1 MPTFI
6 EWIDGGRVQR
16 GTLKK
21 EDKAKL
27 QVVSLTGRTMALKT
41 NRAVLRH
48 EAGGDAGDFFAA
60 VDADAGEV
68 DLELLHEAV
77 EAGTVC
83 TLAELAAQWFS
94 AEAPSSRELSVILA
108 ACADGAPWFSL
119 DASGKVQAATPDRIA
134 QWNRERE
141 ARARHASERDE
152 LLVILRGGLDG
163 DGSEQP
169 DEGGGPPSDGGDL
182 ARRAG
187 ERLLDHLC
195 DERPLD
201 DWKALDEAVREAA
214 AADGIAH
221 TMLIR
226 RFLDRLG
233 RLPPPYALHM
243 RRFARAFLGK
253 EHAGGDWEP
262 GRNLYPAAPAE
273 EIERVANDIR
283 EKLAGLPPA
292 LNGFVFSVDDETTEE
307 IDDAVSAEE
316 IDGGR
321 IRVGVHIAAPGIFI
335 PEESEIH
342 RQAVAR
348 GTTVYQP
355 DLKWTMLPREIIGLF
370 SLREGRAVPALGTYC
385 TFAADSF
392 ELLDT
397 SVRLEAVEP
406 AANFSYELIERELEG
421 GFIPEMELLD
431 EDPGRVHGWLEKD
444 PRDFPWSRPGT
455 LPDGAAAAVDLLV
468 PLARRL
474 FVNRFKEGAP
484 LINRREFK
492 IKASADGAVEISER
506 RRNSLAEGMVSE
518 LMILTNNGSA
528 SLLAKAGMPAVYRTQ
543 RLLGPADGGGG
554 GPRAKAGL
562 TVNPHEHAGLGASFY
577 CWSTS
582 PLRRYADLINQRQ
595 LGTLAGGPLPAFRD
609 ESELLVRAKGME
621 FQNKAAFGHQRRLE
635 RYWTLRHMESLPDT
649 PWPVVV
655 ERQDRRARLVF
666 DTLPLILS
674 LPLEEVSAPDGPAR
688 FTPEWFDFFELQV
701 AGKCE
706 PGA

>member
-1 MPTFI
+1 MPTLI
-6 EWIDGGRVQR
+6 EWIDGGKVQR

-27 QVVSLTGRTMALKT
+27 QVVSLTGRTMALKK
-41 NRAVLRH
+41 NRVVIRH
-48 EAGGDAGDFFAA
+48 EAGGDADDFFAA
-60 VDADAGEV
+60 VDAGAGEV

-77 EAGTVC
+77 EAGAAC
-83 TLAELAAQWFS
+83 TLEELAAEWFS

-108 ACADGAPWFSL
+108 ACAGGAPWFSV
-119 DASGKVQAATPDRIA
+119 DASGKVQAATPDRIE

-141 ARARHASERDE
+141 ARARHTAERDE
-152 LLVILRGGLDG
+152 LLEVLRRDTPADESG
-163 DGSEQP
+163 P
-169 DEGGGPPSDGGDL
+169 DADGGGPL
-182 ARRAG
+182 AEEVGLVRRAG

-201 DWKALDEAVREAA
+201 DWKVLDEAVREAA
-214 AADGIAH
+214 AADGVARAA
-221 TMLIR
+221 LIR
-226 RFLDRLG
+226 RFLERSG
-233 RLPPPYALHM
+233 MLPSPYALHM
-243 RRFARAFLGK
+243 RRFALSFLGK
-253 EHAGGDWEP
+253 EHEDDEWEP
-262 GRNLYPAAPAE
+262 GRNLYPVAPSE
-273 EIERVANDIR
+273 EIERIGNDVR
-283 EKLAGLPPA
+283 ERLADLPPA

-307 IDDAVSAEE
+307 IDDAISAEAV
-316 IDGGR
+316 DGGR
-321 IRVGVHIAAPGIFI
+321 IRVGVHIAAPGLFI
-335 PEESEIH
+335 PEESETH
-342 RQAVAR
+342 RSAVAR

-355 DLKWTMLPREIIGLF
+355 DLKWTMLPQEIIGLF
-370 SLREGRAVPALGTYC
+370 SLREGRAAPALGTYY

-406 AANFSYELIERELEG
+406 AANFSYELIERELDG

-431 EDPGRVHGWLEKD
+431 EDPDRVHGWLEKN

-455 LPDGAAAAVDLLV
+455 LPEGAAAAVDLLV

-474 FVNRFKEGAP
+474 FVNRFKDGAP

-492 IKASADGAVEISER
+492 IKASADGKVEITER

-528 SLLAKAGMPAVYRTQ
+528 SLLAEAGMPAIYRTQ
-543 RLLGPADGGGG
+543 RLLGPADGGG

-577 CWSTS
+577 CWATS

-595 LGTLAGGPLPAFRD
+595 LGTLAGGPLPAFLD

-621 FQNKAAFGHQRRLE
+621 FQNQAAFRHQRRLE

-649 PWPVVV
+649 PWPVTV
-655 ERQDRRARLVF
+655 ERQDRRARLAF
-666 DTLPLILS
+666 ETLPLTLTV
-674 LPLEEVSAPDGPAR
+674 PLEEVSAPDGPAR
-688 FTPEWFDFFELQV
+688 FTPERFDLYELLV
-701 AGKCE
+701 AGRCE
-706 PGA
+706 PAA